1 MNKMI
6 LCLLASL
13 ALAVWPVAVDAQYN
27 PTTIETIVTNPEKFA
42 DGAVEITGTATL
54 YAPASSPSTGHYLL
68 KGASGT
74 AIRVN
79 TTDGSPE
86 LRRKYKVTGIVYLD
100 PATRVPF
107 ISEKSRVRT
116 DLPEQAASPQ
126 AAEAE
131 EGGSWDKAWLLLI
144 LVVALVGVTVLLF
157 RRRPQPPEPIE
168 APAPAS
174 EPAPAPEQ
182 AAAPPPAPV
191 ESASDLKT
199 VRIVPPS
206 PKTMRYVPGE
216 LVVLSGEDKGKS
228 FKIAGYPTPDGSVV
242 TIGRESVT
250 DERAFA
256 HIQIE
261 ERFHTVSRKQAELIW
276 KEKKL
281 FVKNLS
287 DTNPTQVNGIEIKP
301 GKRVQL
307 KPGSI
312 MRTGELEFEYKV

>member
-1 MNKMI
+1 MKKMI

-13 ALAVWPVAVDAQYN
+13 ALALWPVTLDAQYI
-27 PTTIETIVTNPEKFA
+27 PTAIETIVTNPEKFA

-68 KGASGT
+68 KGPSGT

-86 LRRKYKVTGIVYLD
+86 LRRKYKVSGIVYLD

-116 DLPEQAASPQ
+116 DLPEQAASTQ
-126 AAEAE
+126 AGEAE
-131 EGGSWDKAWLLLI
+131 EGGSWNKGWLLLI
-144 LVVALVGVTVLLF
+144 LVAALVGVTVLLF
-157 RRRPQPPEPIE
+157 RRRPQPSEPTE
-168 APAPAS
+168 AHPPAS
-174 EPAPAPEQ
+174 EHAPAPEQ
-182 AAAPPPAPV
+182 APPPPPA
-191 ESASDLKT
+191 ESTSDLKT

-228 FKIAGYPTPDGSVV
+228 FKIAGYPTPEGSVV

-276 KEKKL
+276 KEKRL